1 MSSTKI
7 TIGLVLGGGFL
18 IASIAVI
25 IAAIMDSR
33 HIVEEG
39 DVGIYYKFGA
49 LQDEVTGPGVH
60 WKAAFVGE
68 VKMVQVRPQTDTLY
82 TMTAISKDGVESI
95 FNDVQV
101 ISKVKKQNLV
111 KMVKSY
117 GLRFRKAL
125 IFDRVKEEL
134 RIFCANHTIDQVYN
148 TKFLNIVGT
157 VKDNLIHHIETLGDG
172 GLEILNLVVGKPNI
186 PTDIAN
192 NYKQVKIQW
201 TEKLVAQQKQQTQL
215 VIKETEKQNAIADA
229 ERHKA
234 VLRVTIEKQVLEK
247 EGEQNLALLEA
258 QHQQKLELVKKE
270 TEKQQAIANAER
282 EKEVVNITNEMRI
295 LEKKGDQEVSD
306 MNNALLRLKAETEA
320 DIKKAAIE
328 KEAEANLKLFTPEY
342 IKLQMAKAISPNT
355 KYYFSGDNA
364 IVSSVMERIIN

>member
-49 LQDEVTGPGVH
+49 LQDEVTEPGVH

-82 TMTAISKDGVESI
+82 TMTAISKDGVENT

-101 ISKVKKQNLV
+101 ISRVKKENLV

-157 VKDNLIHHIETLGDG
+157 VKNNLIHHIETLGDG